1 MKFKLSLS
9 LLFILITSINVIS
22 QNRKPSDQRV
32 ALSDGLVAY
41 YPFEENSKDYT
52 GNENTGI
59 DKENV
64 YYNTGFLGNSADFT
78 ANLENNRIEI
88 LASNSLKFTN
98 EFTFSGWYNFTDFVG
113 NNGYVSLFAKSGDAP
128 GLSALY
134 NFEKSTISLSN
145 SISKNQSVSAVI
157 EPFEKNKWYHLAF
170 VIKNDILKIYVNG
183 KNVVNQSV
191 GEKFDFSDANEQML
205 SLGGFG
211 GSNCCWY
218 SFDGFID
225 EVKIYNKALDIIQVN
240 DIYNT
245 TLCQIAKPEIS
256 DVYNCVGESSSI
268 QFQEKENPNYKI
280 TWYYLEGENIANI
293 NKPLLF
299 NSTAGETSYYVKND
313 SSTCNSEFLLVKNIV
328 NDIPE
333 ISPLSATVNTNQ
345 DVFSA
350 FGIQDS
356 QEYTW
361 NPSKPTSLTVG
372 KFNGTYIKTTNKCS
386 SKSET
391 WDLEVTEP
399 IDFCQGLLPNIYF
412 NFYSKLYLGDTVE
425 FNVSAGYSDE
435 MCSFDGTTSISI
447 SDPSIAQIY
456 NDNKLILLKSG
467 EFSITVNVVD
477 TVFNKP
483 NQETFNYKVLL
494 PYKNVETIKT
504 LGYNVDVVADLE
516 NSVSTTTDGAVDQ
529 INYCF
534 ECEALIGTARKSNNL
549 SNAKIAS
556 FGNSFYSKT
565 DLAQGGLPLNGEIKS
580 QSNKGLFY
588 QLQPYSQPNSLQL
601 VANYEDTLNLETP
614 KAYEKLFILATCGN
628 GNSNVQVKILFEDN
642 TFHQQNIEIKDWYYN
657 DEYAIKSIGRVS
669 RSTSSVE
676 FDFSNPRIYDN
687 VIEIPASFS
696 TKNVK
701 QILFLFTDVQS
712 SAVPNIMAVSGQFI
726 PPLVNS
732 TALHFDGIDDYVSV
746 DSNITLSKGDKAYT
760 LQAKIKPLK
769 NGDFGIIG
777 YGNYQE
783 NNKVNAL
790 RLASDGGLINYWWAN
805 DLVVTSDSLSKKG
818 INLTDGNWHDVTATY
833 DGVKRKMYVDG
844 ILFNE
849 DAPTDTLSVVNTKNL
864 TIGVTN
870 SKEFFNGG
878 IDEVRVWN
886 RALCKAEIVNNL
898 NCETPSNQ
906 SGLLLNY
913 HFNQGY
919 DNQNNDTITSVFDS
933 SINGFKG
940 KLNNFDLKADTISNW
955 FAPLNVAVVVGST
968 CNGFNIATAPIAP
981 PAIEACKNSGNVDL
995 FSVGEGLTWYN
1006 SKKEVKGT
1014 NITPTISTTQV
1025 DTLFKYITRFFGS
1038 CETNRTKVEIRINP
1052 LPNVIATAT
1061 DTSIC
1066 IGDTVTLK
1074 GTGALIYQWFGVSDN
1089 IPFVPT
1095 ETKYYKV
1102 RGKFTS
1108 TGCVGEDSIKVKV
1121 NQLPTVVSNISKNEI
1136 CKGDS
1141 VKLYGTGAKS
1151 YTWNNGVIDD
1161 KFFVINSSDI
1171 FNVIGVDSNGCKS
1184 SSSIEVD
1191 VKSLPFVVAN
1201 VSKSVICKGD
1211 SISVSA
1217 EGADS
1222 YVWSSGIKNNEMFK
1236 VESDT
1241 SLIVT
1246 GTDWNNCKSNDT
1258 LNLVV
1263 NTLPTIIFNPE
1274 KPQVCIGDSIIL
1286 NASGSGLSYTWE
1298 KLFSSD
1304 IKVAPIKDS
1313 IFNVET
1319 SDKNGCK
1326 NVASI
1331 NVEVHQLPNVS
1342 VQGAGSIC
1350 LGGNGLQLTAT
1361 GGKFYSWSPK
1371 TGLSNPMNS
1380 NPIAS
1385 PLVTTKYT
1393 VTATDSNG
1401 CVGSST
1407 AEIVVDNK
1415 STSPTL
1421 TITASDTAICEG
1433 GNVKLTA
1440 SGTADKYIW
1449 TNSVINDS
1457 IFVPSKTLSYVV
1469 TATNLSTNCSISDSI
1484 KVVVNQLPNVSIKA
1498 TKTEIC
1504 FGDSLKLTAT
1514 GDADTYLWNNL
1525 VKNDTIFSPSSTQTY
1540 KVTATIESSK
1550 CSVSDSIN
1558 IVVNKMPQLNLS
1570 ASKTEICF
1578 GDSLKLT
1585 ASGIADTFI
1594 WNNGVKND
1602 TLFAPSNT
1610 QTYKVT
1616 ASNIQSNCSVSDSI
1630 KVVVNQLPNVSIKA
1644 TKTEICFGDSL
1655 KLTATGDADT
1665 YLWNNLVKNDTIF
1678 SPSSTQTYKVT
1689 ATIESSKCSVSDSIN
1704 IVVNKMPQLNLSASK
1719 TEICFGD
1726 SLKLTASGIA
1736 DTFIWNN
1743 GVKNDTLFAPSN
1755 TQTYKVTASNIQS
1768 NCSVSDSIKVV
1779 VNQLPN
1785 VIANVSKTTI
1795 CLGDSIELKANGTAL
1810 NYTWNN
1816 TIANNT
1822 KVAPPINNSKYLV
1835 KGVDEKGCSDT
1846 TSVNITVLALPL
1858 KPTVTNND
1866 YCVNETADTL
1876 KAIATAGNMLQW
1888 FADDSITIINNLKP
1902 NTLTPGLQ
1910 SFFVNQKN
1918 VAGCESEKAKLT
1930 VTVFA
1935 KPTIP
1940 TFAQN
1945 NDTITIDTLSS
1956 KIQLNSIS
1964 NLKKINWIIEPTIA
1978 GTTNDTLIL
1987 STFNWTNKYSGVVN
2001 IKAQAIDV
2009 NSCKSDTSAN
2019 FLLTR
2024 IGKANLI
2031 KKDTVINQLDSI
2043 IVTINV
2049 NASLPVEITY
2059 TYVDSLNQT
2068 SERVLKNIN
2077 VNTTYIKIG
2086 ANDKVQN
2093 IRIKDNNNVVVFV
2106 DSIQVIK
2113 NAGNVLVDLP
2123 NLYPGKVYF
2132 NDTIKLDLNGTGGP
2146 YVVTYKYNNVI
2157 YAKTVNADK
2166 FEIQLISII
2175 NDSIGSFELLSVKNL
2190 IGDTLAISGNKKAD
2204 FVFDVLNDI
2213 SVTLTDKSIPFC
2225 NEGTGLVNL
2234 DLNGGKQPY
2243 KAILKDKSTALI
2255 DTLEVNVESSG
2266 GYSIRQKSGS
2276 YSLQIIDA
2284 AGYVNK
2290 SLATQ
2295 NITIAQ
2301 SLSTVIENTKPV
2313 LAINTGLNPLNLLNG
2328 KDTSITITAN
2338 ANTGNPDT
2346 KLSWTYP
2353 STSIFP
2359 SEVGT
2364 FAINGN
2370 VANLN
2375 WATQYSGILKVLI
2388 QGELFGCKTKYSDTL
2403 QLVYKPN
2410 VKYKIVNENVVLKY
2424 DSIAIDLQTFGKAP
2438 FRLKY
2443 SIKNGDMLTTVYD
2456 TIFDKKRIYFNYA
2469 ESISFITITDANGI
2483 ETSIL
2488 LTEKN
2493 SLYNENLGFYEAFS
2507 PNNDGHNDYFIIGNY
2522 MDQKNTKFLNKPGAL
2537 YVYDRSG
2544 FEVYRDLEY
2553 KNNWSGDGLNDGI
2566 YYYVFIRSESDKFGS
2581 FVEIRR

>member
-22 QNRKPSDQRV
+22 QNRKPSVQRV

-52 GNENTGI
+52 GNKNTGI

-64 YYNTGFLGNSADFT
+64 YYNTGFLGNSANFT

-191 GEKFDFSDANEQML
+191 GENFDFSDANEQML

-256 DVYNCVGESSSI
+256 DVYNCVGESSSN
-268 QFQEKENPNYKI
+268 QFQEKENPNYNI

-328 NDIPE
+328 NDIPV

-399 IDFCQGLLPNIYF
+399 VDFCQGQLPNIYF

-435 MCSFDGTTSISI
+435 MCSFEGTTSLSI

-456 NDNKLILLKSG
+456 NNNKLIILKKG
-467 EFSITVNVVD
+467 DFSVTVDVVD

-483 NQETFNYKVLL
+483 NQETFNFKVLL

-504 LGYNVDVVADLE
+504 IGYNVDIVADLE
-516 NSVSTTTDGAVDQ
+516 NSVATTTDGAVDQ
-529 INYCF
+529 IGFCT
-534 ECEALIGTARKSNNL
+534 ECDVVIGTVRKNNISSNTR
-549 SNAKIAS
+549 IASFDNTLNTS

-601 VANYEDTLNLETP
+601 IANYEDTLNLETP
-614 KAYEKLFILATCGN
+614 KAYEKLFILATSGN

-676 FDFSNPRIYDN
+676 FDFLNPRIYDN
-687 VIEIPASFS
+687 VIEIPASLS
-696 TKNVK
+696 SKNVK

-732 TALHFDGIDDYVSV
+732 TALHFDGIDDYISV

-760 LQAKIKPLK
+760 LQAKIKPSK
-769 NGDFGIIG
+769 NGDFGIVG
-777 YGNYQE
+777 YGDYQV

-898 NCETPSNQ
+898 NCETPANK

-955 FAPLNVAVVVGST
+955 FAPSNVAVVVGST

-1025 DTLFKYITRFFGS
+1025 DTLFKYITRSFGG
-1038 CETNRTKVEIRINP
+1038 CESNRTKVEIRINP

-1222 YVWSSGIKNNEMFK
+1222 YVWSTGIKNNEMFK

-1331 NVEVHQLPNVS
+1331 NVEVHQLPNIS

-1407 AEIVVDNK
+1407 TEIVVDNK

-1525 VKNDTIFSPSSTQTY
+1525 VKNDTIFSPSSTKTY

-1570 ASKTEICF
+1570 ASKTEIC
-1578 GDSLKLT
+1578 L
-1585 ASGIADTFI
+1585 
-1594 WNNGVKND
+1594 
-1602 TLFAPSNT
+1602 
-1610 QTYKVT
+1610 
-1616 ASNIQSNCSVSDSI
+1616 
-1630 KVVVNQLPNVSIKA
+1630 
-1644 TKTEICFGDSL
+1644 
-1655 KLTATGDADT
+1655 
-1665 YLWNNLVKNDTIF
+1665 
-1678 SPSSTQTYKVT
+1678 
-1689 ATIESSKCSVSDSIN
+1689 
-1704 IVVNKMPQLNLSASK
+1704 
-1719 TEICFGD
+1719 GD

-1858 KPTVTNND
+1858 KPTVTNNV
-1866 YCVNETADTL
+1866 YCVNETSDTL

-2157 YAKTVNADK
+2157 YAKTVNTDK
-2166 FEIQLISII
+2166 FEIQLNSII

-2204 FVFDVLNDI
+2204 FVFDVLNDM

-2234 DLNGGKQPY
+2234 NLNGGKQPY
-2243 KAILKDKSTALI
+2243 KAILKDKSTAVI

-2410 VKYKIVNENVVLKY
+2410 VKYKIVNEKVVLKY

-2483 ETSIL
+2483 ESIIS
-2488 LTEKN
+2488 LTQEN
-2493 SLYNENLGFYEAFS
+2493 PLYEDKLDFYEAFS
-2507 PNNDGHNDYFIIGNY
+2507 PNNDGQNDYFIIGNY